1 MAKQSGGLASPAL
14 KLAVN
19 VDRCTGCMSCTLACS
34 YAKEGVFSPPL
45 ARIRVL
51 KLEESGV
58 DAPLV
63 CQQCD
68 TPRCIEACPI
78 NAMVRDPGSGMVLVD
93 EAVCDG
99 CGACMVACPY
109 GAIGAVSADNK
120 KGRRILKC
128 DLCGGNP
135 ACVPWCETQA
145 LEYLLAESEEMA
157 RSTEHMV
164 MVKKRF
170 EIENG
175 LNLWKYFDGSRQR
188 PQAEPDCVES
198 Q

>member
-1 MAKQSGGLASPAL
+1 MTPEQSAPVLPAQ
-14 KLAVN
+14 KLSVN
-19 VDRCTGCMSCTLACS
+19 VDRCTGCMACTLACS
-34 YAKEGVFSPPL
+34 YAKEGVFSPQL

-68 TPRCIEACPI
+68 APRCIEACPI
-78 NAMVRDPGSGMVLVD
+78 GAMVRDDAGIVVVD
-93 EAVCDG
+93 AAVCDG
-99 CGACMVACPY
+99 CGVCMVACPY
-109 GAIGAVSADNK
+109 GAIPAVPADTK

-145 LEYLLAESEEMA
+145 LEYLPSDSDEMA

-170 EIENG
+170 EIEHG
-175 LNLWKYFDGSRQR
+175 LNLWQYFDDSRKKRKQSTGN
-188 PQAEPDCVES
+188 AEG